1 MTSDS
6 SPASQSSI
14 YNFSGIAAA
23 PSQVCSH
30 CLKVPRLHPADST
43 LNPQGKHLCSFGS
56 HAKRQ
61 RGDSNPCGQSPMDF
75 ESISL
80 TARTH
85 CHMFTANFSLP
96 AHCRNDDICII
107 QLRIAG
113 MMSHIC
119 TIPLR
124 AALKGSPKDT
134 KEIANIYTRASAPE
148 HTKESTWHRRF
159 SNDEKLTMSG
169 SSCDLQCVAF
179 KPVPSSASACALR
192 RQRQPQCLPPGLEH
206 ADRIAKS

>member
-1 MTSDS
+1 MRLEALRAGYFLLMTSDS

-119 TIPLR
+119 IIPLR
-124 AALKGSPKDT
+124 
-134 KEIANIYTRASAPE
+134 IAGMMCHICIIP
-148 HTKESTWHRRF
+148 
-159 SNDEKLTMSG
+159 L
-169 SSCDLQCVAF
+169 
-179 KPVPSSASACALR
+179 
-192 RQRQPQCLPPGLEH
+192 
-206 ADRIAKS
+206 RIAGMMCHICIIPLWV